1 MTAVKAKRGWSG
13 QELEEKH
20 VARKVDALRNHHL
33 QMSHMFDKDISA
45 EPPDPRLRRR
55 PPAPPPPLRRAGL
68 VAGVKTAHAFFQ
80 SVRVPTAV
88 GLSNAYLVQALATAG
103 YRTQVHGS
111 LVSKSKMEWLL
122 PLHRAKARTELIAAS
137 PADLALY
144 DDDSLSLCSP
154 GRRWARRSVVFHHL
168 LGSSPGSW
176 LGNDAID
183 LHLGNSEY
191 SARVLTSL
199 LAFPDWERRRCL
211 DPRAFGKVAAV
222 PLALPCIEEPDGSD
236 TPGAEI
242 PFEVRALLDSGD
254 VVGHALQP
262 EKADALATV
271 SILRTLN
278 ELAREAGGRPV
289 RLLTMEVNLSDD
301 WLEWMRRQL
310 EPYGWNPEDFFVP
323 VPALNQRA
331 LFQLMRQCAFGLAYN
346 TVPETFGFYVLE
358 SVHNGCPVF
367 TNGCGNMR
375 HLLPEGHGLEVFETA
390 AMGLKDPDAYEA
402 VAHRIHAALSDRAA
416 LQARCA
422 KGRAY
427 IDAHYH
433 RGAMEAAVGAALALP
448 EAPLL
453 DFESLQVELGPLVR
467 LHDRAAGIVVSDLRS
482 GILNPGEVRALAE
495 LPGRTCAELK
505 ALDPDARSLFELGLL
520 TLRAA
525 GG

>member
-1 MTAVKAKRGWSG
+1 M
-13 QELEEKH
+13 
-20 VARKVDALRNHHL
+20 
-33 QMSHMFDKDISA
+33 
-45 EPPDPRLRRR
+45 
-55 PPAPPPPLRRAGL
+55 
-68 VAGVKTAHAFFQ
+68 AGVKTAHAFF
-80 SVRVPTAV
+80 AV
-88 GLSNAYLVQALATAG
+88 GGPPFMGSVGLANAYLFQALETAG
-103 YRTQVHGS
+103 YRTRVHG
-111 LVSKSKMEWLL
+111 LAAGSKIERLL
-122 PLHRAKARTELIAAS
+122 PLHLAKARAELVAAS

-144 DDDSLSLCSP
+144 DDGGLGMCPP
-154 GRRWARRSVVFHHL
+154 GRQWARRSAVYYHGFFWN
-168 LGSSPGSW
+168 PGSW

-183 LHLGNSEY
+183 LHLGNSAY
-191 SARVLTSL
+191 TARVLTSL

-222 PLALPCIEEPDGSD
+222 QLALPCVEEPDGSD

-242 PFEVRALLDSGD
+242 PLGVHALLDSGD

-262 EKADALATV
+262 DKQDWLATV
-271 SILRTLN
+271 SILVTLN

-289 RLLTMEVNLSDD
+289 RLLTMEVNLSGNR
-301 WLEWMRRQL
+301 LESMRRLL
-310 EPYGWNPEDFFVP
+310 EPYGWTPEDLFVP
-323 VPALNQRA
+323 VPALNHRA

-346 TVPETFGFYVLE
+346 TFPETFGFYVLE

-375 HLLPEGHGLEVFETA
+375 HLLPEGHGFEVFETA
-390 AMGLKDPDAYEA
+390 AMVGGDPAAYAA

-416 LQARCA
+416 LQAGCA

-433 RGAMEAAVGAALALP
+433 RGAMEAALGAALALP

-467 LHDRAAGIVVSDLRS
+467 QHDRAAGIVVSDLRS
-482 GILNPGEVRALAE
+482 VVLNPGQARALAE

-505 ALDPDARSLFELGLL
+505 ALDPDARSLFELGVLS
-520 TLRAA
+520 LRAA

>member
-1 MTAVKAKRGWSG
+1 M
-13 QELEEKH
+13 
-20 VARKVDALRNHHL
+20 
-33 QMSHMFDKDISA
+33 
-45 EPPDPRLRRR
+45 
-55 PPAPPPPLRRAGL
+55 
-68 VAGVKTAHAFFQ
+68 KTAHVFFKDVT
-80 SVRVPTAV
+80 VRPAV
-88 GLSNAYLVQALATAG
+88 GLANAYLVQALETAG
-103 YRTQVHGS
+103 YRTLVHGS
-111 LVSKSKMEWLL
+111 LVSKSKIEALL
-122 PLHRAKARTELIAAS
+122 PLHLAKGRAELLAVS

-144 DDDSLSLCSP
+144 NEGSLTLCPPS
-154 GRRWARRSVVFHHL
+154 RQWARRSAVYYHVF
-168 LGSSPGSW
+168 GWNPGSW

-183 LHLGNSEY
+183 LHLGNSDY
-191 SARVLTSL
+191 SARVLTAL

-222 PLALPCIEEPDGSD
+222 PLALPCVEEPDGSD
-236 TPGAEI
+236 MPGAEI
-242 PFEVRALLDSGD
+242 PPGVCALLDSGD
-254 VVGHALQP
+254 VVGHALQLGKQDVP
-262 EKADALATV
+262 ATV

-289 RLLTMEVNLSDD
+289 RLLTMEFNVSGER
-301 WLEWMRRQL
+301 LEALWRLL
-310 EPYGWNPEDFFVP
+310 EPYGWTPEDLFVP

-346 TVPETFGFYVLE
+346 NVPESFGFYVLE

-375 HLLPEGHGLEVFETA
+375 HLLPAGHGLEVFETA
-390 AMGLKDPDAYEA
+390 AMVEGGPDAYEA

-433 RGAMEAAVGAALALP
+433 RGAMEAALGAALALP

-467 LHDRAAGIVVSDLRS
+467 QHDCAAGIVVSDLHS
-482 GILNPGEVRALAE
+482 VALNPGQARALAE

-505 ALDPDARSLFELGLL
+505 ALDPDARSLFELGVLS
-520 TLRAA
+520 LRPA

>member
-1 MTAVKAKRGWSG
+1 M
-13 QELEEKH
+13 
-20 VARKVDALRNHHL
+20 
-33 QMSHMFDKDISA
+33 
-45 EPPDPRLRRR
+45 
-55 PPAPPPPLRRAGL
+55 
-68 VAGVKTAHAFFQ
+68 AGVKTAHAFIQ
-80 SVRVPTAV
+80 SVSVPTAV
-88 GLSNAYLVQALATAG
+88 GLSNAYLVKALETAG

-111 LVSKSKMEWLL
+111 LVPKSKIERLL
-122 PLHRAKARTELIAAS
+122 PLHVAKARAELIAAS

-144 DDDSLSLCSP
+144 DDGSISMCPP
-154 GRRWARRSVVFHHL
+154 GRQWARRSVVFHHV

-199 LAFPDWERRRCL
+199 LAFPDWKRRRCL
-211 DPRAFGKVAAV
+211 DPRAFGKVATV

-254 VVGHALQP
+254 VVGHALQQAK
-262 EKADALATV
+262 EDALATV
-271 SILRTLN
+271 SIMRTLN

-289 RLLTMEVNLSDD
+289 RLLTMDVNLSDD
-301 WLEWMRRQL
+301 RLEWKRQQL
-310 EPYGWNPEDFFVP
+310 KPYGWTPEDFFVP
-323 VPALNQRA
+323 VPTLNQRA
-331 LFQLMRQCAFGLAYN
+331 VFQLMRQCAFGLAYN
-346 TVPETFGFYVLE
+346 IVPETFGFYVLE

-390 AMGLKDPDAYEA
+390 AMVQKDPDAYAA

-416 LQARCA
+416 LEARCA

-467 LHDRAAGIVVSDLRS
+467 LHDRAAGIVVSDFRS
-482 GILNPGEVRALAE
+482 GVLNPGGVRALAE

-505 ALDPDARSLFELGLL
+505 ALDPDARSLFELGVL

>member
-1 MTAVKAKRGWSG
+1 M
-13 QELEEKH
+13 
-20 VARKVDALRNHHL
+20 
-33 QMSHMFDKDISA
+33 
-45 EPPDPRLRRR
+45 
-55 PPAPPPPLRRAGL
+55 
-68 VAGVKTAHAFFQ
+68 AGVKTAHAFFEP
-80 SVRVPTAV
+80 VDAPPAV
-88 GLSNAYLVQALATAG
+88 ELSNAYLVQALETAG

-111 LVSKSKMEWLL
+111 LVSKSNIERLL
-122 PLHRAKARTELIAAS
+122 PLHLAKSRAELVAAS

-144 DDDSLSLCSP
+144 GDVSLGMCPP
-154 GRRWARRSVVFHHL
+154 GRQWARRSVVFYHVL
-168 LGSSPGSW
+168 CSNPLGSW

-183 LHLGNSEY
+183 LHLGNSDY
-191 SARVLTSL
+191 TARVLTSL
-199 LAFPDWERRRCL
+199 HAFPDWERRRCL

-222 PLALPCIEEPDGSD
+222 PLALPCVEEPDGSD
-236 TPGAEI
+236 MPGAEI
-242 PFEVRALLDSGD
+242 PPGVRALLDSGD

-262 EKADALATV
+262 HKQDVLATV
-271 SILRTLN
+271 SILLKLN

-289 RLLTMEVNLSDD
+289 RLLTMEVNLSSNA
-301 WLEWMRRQL
+301 LEWMRRLL
-310 EPYGWNPEDFFVP
+310 EPYGWTPEDFFVP

-346 TVPETFGFYVLE
+346 AVPETFGFYVLE

-390 AMGLKDPDAYEA
+390 AMVERNPDAYQA

-427 IDAHYH
+427 IGAHYH
-433 RGAMEAAVGAALALP
+433 RRAMEAALGAALALP
-448 EAPLL
+448 EAAPL

-467 LHDRAAGIVVSDLRS
+467 QHDRAAGIVVSDLRS
-482 GILNPGEVRALAE
+482 VALNPGQARALAE

-505 ALDPDARSLFELGLL
+505 ALDPDAQSLFELGVLS
-520 TLRAA
+520 LRAA